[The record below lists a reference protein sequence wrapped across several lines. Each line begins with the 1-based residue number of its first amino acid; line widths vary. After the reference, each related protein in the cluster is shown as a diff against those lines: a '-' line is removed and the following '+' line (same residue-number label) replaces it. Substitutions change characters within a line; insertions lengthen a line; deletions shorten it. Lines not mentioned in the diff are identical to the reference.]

1 MRSIPITAA
10 SWYRRSHTCSVKQ
23 IVVGV
28 DPSEPAKLALRWA
41 LENASEGD
49 HVRVVYV
56 WQVQHGARF
65 QILPG
70 AEIARIRPQADRL
83 VREIVDEVA
92 SSLDLPSSISVE
104 PVSYYGHPGK
114 WLVNLSKDA
123 DLVVV
128 GNRGQ
133 GGFAGMLLG
142 SVSTHAVHHAHCP
155 VVVVR
160 SNESADS
167 DNEP

>member
-1 MRSIPITAA
+1 MR
-10 SWYRRSHTCSVKQ
+10 Q

-28 DPSEPAKLALRWA
+28 DPSESAKLALRWA
-41 LENASEGD
+41 LEYASEGD

-56 WQVQHGARF
+56 WHVQHGAHF
-65 QILPG
+65 QDLSG

-92 SSLDLPSSISVE
+92 SGLTLSPSVIVE
-104 PVSYYGHPGK
+104 PVSYYGHPAK
-114 WLVNLSKDA
+114 WLVSLSKEA

-128 GNRGQ
+128 GHRGQ

-160 SNESADS
+160 SDGRGIGDE
-167 DNEP
+167 EP

>member
-1 MRSIPITAA
+1 MT
-10 SWYRRSHTCSVKQ
+10 Q

-28 DPSEPAKLALRWA
+28 DASEPAKLALRWA
-41 LENASEGD
+41 LENSTEGD

-56 WQVQHGARF
+56 WDVQHGARH
-65 QILPG
+65 QILSSS
-70 AEIARIRPQADRL
+70 EIARIRPQADML
-83 VREIVDEVA
+83 VREIIDEVKPDI
-92 SSLDLPSSISVE
+92 DLPPSVIVE

-114 WLVNLSKDA
+114 WLVSLSKEA

-133 GGFAGMLLG
+133 GGFTGMLLG
-142 SVSTHAVHHAHCP
+142 SVGTYAVHHAHCP

-160 SNESADS
+160 SDDAGAD
-167 DNEP
+167 DRGP